1 MNKFKKTLL
10 AFAAIFALAQ
20 AAFAKVS
27 GGASSPKIVPT
38 TMKIWDG
45 VPSMKGQSTK
55 MDYYAPQGKNT
66 GAALVIC
73 PGGSYHHLG
82 VFHEGKDVALWAAQ
96 KGISGFV
103 LKYRVSGHGH
113 HHPAMLEDVQRAI
126 QIIRENASQYGIDA
140 DKIGAI
146 GFSAGGH
153 LVLMAEVFGRESEL
167 EKLGIETK
175 VSLAPNFIMPIY
187 PVVSMQDDIAHRRS
201 RNSLLHKDQSEE
213 RKNLFSMEMQAQKLK
228 CPVFLLAAK
237 DDGTVNYLNS
247 TRLSEAMSREGV
259 ESKFILC
266 ESGGHGFGMG
276 NNDFV
281 HSTKWNDEWL
291 WPWLEETVFGK

>member
-1 MNKFKKTLL
+1 MNNFKKTCFAVALVFTL
-10 AFAAIFALAQ
+10 AYT
-20 AAFAKVS
+20 AFAK
-27 GGASSPKIVPT
+27 SSPKIVPT
-38 TMKIWDG
+38 TIKIWDG

-82 VFHEGKDVALWAAQ
+82 VFHEGKDVALWAAR
-96 KGISGFV
+96 KGMSGFV
-103 LKYRVSGHGH
+103 LKYRVSGQGH

-126 QIIRENASQYGIDA
+126 QIIRENASEYGIDKG
-140 DKIGAI
+140 KIGAI

-167 EKLGIETK
+167 EKLGIKTD
-175 VSLAPNFIMPIY
+175 VSLEPNFIMPIY
-187 PVVSMQDDIAHRRS
+187 PVVSMQDDIAHKRS
-201 RNSLLHKDQSEE
+201 RKSLLRRDQSEE
-213 RKNLFSMEMQAQKLK
+213 RKNLFSMEMQARKIN

-237 DDGTVNYLNS
+237 DDATVNYLNS
-247 TRLSEAMSREGV
+247 TRLAEAMTREGV

-266 ESGGHGFGMG
+266 ENGGHGFGMG
-276 NNDFV
+276 NNKFV
-281 HSTKWNDEWL
+281 HSTQWNDEWL
-291 WPWLEETVFGK
+291 WPWLEETVLGK

>member
-1 MNKFKKTLL
+1 
-10 AFAAIFALAQ
+10 
-20 AAFAKVS
+20 
-27 GGASSPKIVPT
+27 
-38 TMKIWDG
+38 
-45 VPSMKGQSTK
+45 

-82 VFHEGKDVALWAAQ
+82 VFHEGKDVALWSAQ
-96 KGISGFV
+96 KGMSGFV
-103 LKYRVSGHGH
+103 LKYRVSGFGY

-126 QIIRENASQYGIDA
+126 QIIRENAAEYGIDA

-153 LVLMAEVFGRESEL
+153 LVLMAGVFGRESEL
-167 EKLGIETK
+167 EKLGIKTN

-187 PVVSMQDDIAHRRS
+187 PVVSMQDDIAHKRS
-201 RNSLLHKDQSEE
+201 RKSLLHKDQSDE
-213 RKNLFSMEMQAQKLK
+213 RKELFSMEMQAQKIK

-247 TRLSEAMSREGV
+247 TRLAEAMARESV

-266 ESGGHGFGMG
+266 EKGGHGFGMG
-276 NNDFV
+276 NNHFV